1 MRPKLGSL
9 FTLGVL
15 ALFGSAAC
23 EGGAA
28 RVTDSDCT
36 VLDNPYSG
44 GGESFTI
51 RQPGRYCLGKNMST
65 RLELPDRPEQ
75 SFLISIRADN
85 VDLDLRGHTLDRG
98 WNFRGEGKPGI
109 ELASRLVSGPG
120 AKNVTIRNG
129 TLRGLGSGV
138 AGRLDC
144 KRTDCDSAMITYDAA
159 SDTYYYA
166 PDNIT
171 VSNVKFENVKY
182 KIVFSDPT
190 GRRIF
195 VAGDRR

>member
-1 MRPKLGSL
+1 MRPNLKPLLSLGL
-9 FTLGVL
+9 L
-15 ALFGSAAC
+15 AVIAGAC
-23 EGGAA
+23 EGNSE
-28 RVTDSDCT
+28 RMTESDCV
-36 VLDNPYSG
+36 VLDNPLRG
-44 GGESFTI
+44 GGESFI
-51 RQPGRYCLGKNMST
+51 IENAGRYCLGKNIST
-65 RLELPDRPEQ
+65 RLDLPDSPEQ
-75 SFLISIRADN
+75 SFVISVRADN
-85 VDLDLRGHTLDRG
+85 VDLDLRSHTLDRG

-144 KRTDCDSAMITYDAA
+144 KRTDCNSAMITYDAA

-171 VSNVKFENVKY
+171 VKNVKFENVKY
-182 KIVFSDPT
+182 KIVFSDTT

>member
-1 MRPKLGSL
+1 MLVALSVLPVIGSL
-9 FTLGVL
+9 QKGD
-15 ALFGSAAC
+15 AAQ
-23 EGGAA
+23 
-28 RVTDSDCT
+28 VSDSDCIL
-36 VLDNPYSG
+36 LDNPLKA
-44 GGESFTI
+44 GGEAFEI
-51 RQPGRYCLGKNMST
+51 GQPGRYCLGKNMST
-65 RLELPDRPEQ
+65 RLELPDRLEQ
-75 SFLISIRADN
+75 PYLVAIYADN

-98 WNFRGEGKPGI
+98 WNFRGDGNHGI
-109 ELASRLVSGPG
+109 QISTPKRIGDPG

-129 TLRGLGSGV
+129 TLRGFVTGI
-138 AGRLDC
+138 AGILDC
-144 KRTDCDSAMITYDAA
+144 KRNDCDRAQITYDAA
-159 SDTYYYA
+159 SDTYYYP